1 MAEFPP
7 LLLMGMRFC
16 IVAFALVW
24 FVPRPRGY
32 LSDIFWIALIS
43 STLQY
48 GLTFTGLSM
57 IDASLAVIVVHL
69 EVPFGVLLAVII
81 LRERPGLQRIV
92 GMLLSFSGIVL
103 IAGQPSLEGQM
114 FAIFLTGSGALV
126 WAIGQLM
133 VKRLGSAVGSFSL
146 VAWVGVFSGPQMI
159 LASFLIEDGQWMA
172 IQQASWV
179 GWGTVAYLGIVM
191 TILGYGIWYRV
202 LSRNPM
208 SQVMPV
214 LLLLPVVT
222 IVSSMLLLGERPT
235 PAVLTGGAVV
245 LAGVAVIVFTRNNVQ
260 SKQDIA

>member
-24 FVPRPRGY
+24 FVPRPRRH
-32 LSDIFWIALIS
+32 LRSICWVALVS

-191 TILGYGIWYRV
+191 TILGYGV

-222 IVSSMLLLGERPT
+222 IVSSILLLGERPT